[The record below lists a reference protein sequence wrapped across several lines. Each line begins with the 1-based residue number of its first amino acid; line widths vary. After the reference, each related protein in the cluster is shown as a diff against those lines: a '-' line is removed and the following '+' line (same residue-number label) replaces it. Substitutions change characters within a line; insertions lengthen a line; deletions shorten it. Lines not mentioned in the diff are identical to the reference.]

1 MKNKLSIII
10 AHYFP
15 KESDYDNPLQKTI
28 EEIEKQLL
36 GNEVE
41 IIIADDGSS
50 YTNQIINDYTKK
62 IEIKNDSRDIYM
74 LEGEKLKVMLNS
86 INLNSSIIKR
96 WIYLPK
102 FIKCMSKA
110 RALNYATQFTQ
121 NDNLL
126 FLDDDNYFISD
137 NSINNLLN
145 LFNEYDFIIGQIKDN
160 GGRNEE
166 FAFGGIDDTLINARA
181 IILADSMFSLDAACG
196 ILKDTARK
204 NMPIVAQTGLNL
216 NALGG
221 FTGVNYNYT
230 GAANDGYCF
239 IDRVTV
245 SKNIANRGDFE
256 NLNPNV
262 FSAFV
267 DFELHTHRMPRL

>member
-62 IEIKNDSRDIYM
+62 IEINNDSRDIYM

-102 FIKCMSKA
+102 FIHH
-110 RALNYATQFTQ
+110 
-121 NDNLL
+121 L
-126 FLDDDNYFISD
+126 FLVQLKMPLVATLQYLIVSFFSYP
-137 NSINNLLN
+137 
-145 LFNEYDFIIGQIKDN
+145 LFVFLII
-160 GGRNEE
+160 
-166 FAFGGIDDTLINARA
+166 FF
-181 IILADSMFSLDAACG
+181 F
-196 ILKDTARK
+196 
-204 NMPIVAQTGLNL
+204 
-216 NALGG
+216 
-221 FTGVNYNYT
+221 
-230 GAANDGYCF
+230 
-239 IDRVTV
+239 
-245 SKNIANRGDFE
+245 
-256 NLNPNV
+256 
-262 FSAFV
+262 
-267 DFELHTHRMPRL
+267 